1 MKFTDESVDFLPMA
15 ISISSSL
22 RHISLM
28 FAKLLFPVV
37 SKDFLLLVHVQNLNK
52 ETVEG
57 SIVKAGHLNNSK
69 PRSNRINCYNL
80 VIDKSLRRVTRVDP
94 IHVLSTDVAAYLVK
108 TTIHHATLGESWKDL
123 NSAKKKMS
131 SFF

>member
-22 RHISLM
+22 RHISLI
-28 FAKLLFPVV
+28 FAKLLFLVV

-57 SIVKAGHLNNSK
+57 SIVKAGHLKNLD
-69 PRSNRINCYNL
+69 RIG
-80 VIDKSLRRVTRVDP
+80 
-94 IHVLSTDVAAYLVK
+94 STAI
-108 TTIHHATLGESWKDL
+108 T
-123 NSAKKKMS
+123 
-131 SFF
+131 

>member
-1 MKFTDESVDFLPMA
+1 MKFTNEGVGSLAMA

-22 RHISLM
+22 RHTSSI

-37 SKDFLLLVHVQNLNK
+37 SMDFLLLVHVQNLNK

-57 SIVKAGHLNNSK
+57 SIVKTGHLNNSK

-80 VIDKSLRRVTRVDP
+80 VMDKRLRIR
-94 IHVLSTDVAAYLVK
+94 SYK
-108 TTIHHATLGESWKDL
+108 G
-123 NSAKKKMS
+123 
-131 SFF
+131 

>member
-28 FAKLLFPVV
+28 FAKLLFLVV

-57 SIVKAGHLNNSK
+57 SIVKAGHLNSSK
-69 PRSNRINCYNL
+69 AR
-80 VIDKSLRRVTRVDP
+80 
-94 IHVLSTDVAAYLVK
+94 
-108 TTIHHATLGESWKDL
+108 
-123 NSAKKKMS
+123 
-131 SFF
+131 